1 MLDYISK
8 QYDKILIY
16 ILQHLEIVLLSFV
29 IAVIIAIPIGMLIS
43 KKKKL
48 QLPIV
53 STFNAIYAIPSLVL
67 YTLLIPFTGLGLKS
81 AVIALV
87 LYSQF
92 ALIKNVAEG
101 FNGVDSSV
109 IEAGKGMGLSKAQLF
124 FNVELPLALPVILA
138 GMRLAI
144 TTIATTSVLATSI
157 GAGGLGVLL
166 FDGLRT
172 NNWNKIIVGTILAS
186 LFIIIVNQIFQ
197 KLERRALKKAT
208 GDV

>member
-1 MLDYISK
+1 MLEYIVK
-8 QYDKILIY
+8 QYDKILLY
-16 ILQHLEIVLLSFV
+16 TAQHLEIVLLSFI
-29 IAVIIAIPIGMLIS
+29 IAVMIALPIGILIS

-48 QLPIV
+48 QMLVV
-53 STFNAIYAIPSLVL
+53 SAFNAIYAIPSLVL

-81 AVIALV
+81 AIIALV

-92 ALIKNVAEG
+92 ALIKNIAQG
-101 FNGVDSSV
+101 FNGIDASV
-109 IEAGKGMGLSKAQLF
+109 IEAGKGMGLSRLQLF
-124 FNVELPLALPVILA
+124 LNVELPLAMPVILS

-144 TTIATTSVLATSI
+144 TTVATTSVLATSI

-172 NNWNKIIVGTILAS
+172 NNWNKIIIGTILAS

-197 KLERRALKKAT
+197 KLEKSALKKAT
-208 GDV
+208 GDL

>member
-8 QYDKILIY
+8 QYDKILLY

-186 LFIIIVNQIFQ
+186 LFTIIVNQIFQ